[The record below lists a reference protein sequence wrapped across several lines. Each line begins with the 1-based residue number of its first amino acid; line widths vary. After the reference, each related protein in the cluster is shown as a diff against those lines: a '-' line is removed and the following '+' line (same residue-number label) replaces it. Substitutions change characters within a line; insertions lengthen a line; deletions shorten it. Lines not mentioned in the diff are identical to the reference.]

1 MFERLSTLVTVLL
14 KNIPIITGAWRLEAW
29 AERAAKIQVHKPFP
43 ELSCNGETTST
54 QVSQLQVNKPD
65 QMTYVFDIVS
75 VSNHVY
81 RELVVR
87 LEMVAESQGTD
98 FKKVDSGPL
107 RYLHVIY

>member
-1 MFERLSTLVTVLL
+1 M
-14 KNIPIITGAWRLEAW
+14 NIAGAWRLEAW

-43 ELSCNGETTST
+43 ELSRDGKTTST
-54 QVSQLQVNKPD
+54 QVSQLQVDEPNL
-65 QMTYVFDIVS
+65 FDIVC

-107 RYLHVIY
+107 R

>member
-1 MFERLSTLVTVLL
+1 M
-14 KNIPIITGAWRLEAW
+14 NISIITGAWRLEAW
-29 AERAAKIQVHKPFP
+29 AERAAKIQIHKPFP
-43 ELSCNGETTST
+43 ELSCNGKTTST
-54 QVSQLQVNKPD
+54 QVSQLQVDEPNL
-65 QMTYVFDIVS
+65 FDIVC

-107 RYLHVIY
+107 R

>member
-1 MFERLSTLVTVLL
+1 MLNLS
-14 KNIPIITGAWRLEAW
+14 IAIITGAWRLEAW

-43 ELSCNGETTST
+43 ELSRDGKTTST
-54 QVSQLQVNKPD
+54 QVSQLQVDEPN
-65 QMTYVFDIVS
+65 QMYVFDIVC

-107 RYLHVIY
+107 R